1 LFVPGG
7 AFFDGQRNALNFSI
21 SAYANGGRQSMEL
34 IQVARSYDA
43 MINGAGAAPG
53 GRLFASMPRWTEVR
67 TPSVGEVQ
75 ADGSIKPYPGGDW
88 HQWTSGMPGGERYVA
103 VHSINCDRFNHLW
116 VVDDAAP
123 KQHVDPNVRPKLVEF
138 DLDTDKIVRVYE
150 FDLAAAPPGSVL
162 GHVRCDETHIY
173 TTESHHG
180 AIIVTER
187 RSGRSRRIL
196 EGDPRSRADGSIV
209 PIVEGKPF
217 EKTGHVPIVINVNLL
232 ELSGGYLYFTC
243 LFGPMLRRIPVT
255 AVQNAS
261 LSAPDLGAQI
271 EDVVP
276 IPPCAGIMAGP
287 NGNLY
292 LSSFTQDAILRV
304 NPAGRLSTVISDPRI
319 AFPNEG
325 CVGPDGF
332 LYFPASQ
339 GNRIAMHQPDGQ
351 SRVQLPWEIFK
362 IDLATVS

>member
-1 LFVPGG
+1 
-7 AFFDGQRNALNFSI
+7 
-21 SAYANGGRQSMEL
+21 MEI
-34 IQVARSYDA
+34 IQVARSHDA

-53 GRLFASMPRWTEVR
+53 GRLFTSTPRWTEVR
-67 TPSVGEVQ
+67 PPGVCEVQ
-75 ADGSIKPYPGGDW
+75 PDGSLKAYPGGDW
-88 HQWTSGMPGGERYVA
+88 HHWTRGMPGTDRFVN
-103 VHSINCDRFNHLW
+103 VHSIHCDRFNHLW

-123 KQHVDPNVRPKLVEF
+123 KQNVDDAVRPKLVEF
-138 DLDTDKIVRVYE
+138 DLDTDRLVGVYE
-150 FDLAAAPPGSVL
+150 FDLAAAPAGSVL
-162 GHVRCDETHIY
+162 GHVRCDATHIY

-187 RSGRSRRIL
+187 KSGRSRRIL
-196 EGDPRSRADGSIV
+196 DGDPRRLADRSILPV
-209 PIVEGKPF
+209 VEGNPF
-217 EKTGHVPIVINVNLL
+217 EKTGHVPIVVNLNLL

-243 LFGPMLRRIPVT
+243 LFGPMLRRVPLA
-255 AVQNAS
+255 AVQDAA
-261 LSAPDLGAQI
+261 LSAADLGAQV
-271 EDVVP
+271 EDVVA

-292 LSSFTQDAILRV
+292 LSSFTQNAILRV

-339 GNRIAMHQPDGQ
+339 ANRIAMHQPDAV
-351 SRVQLPWEIFK
+351 SRVKLPWEILK